1 MSAAAWFVGALL
13 LAVLNFFAGAVL
25 GRQWLLEELED
36 ERRDMRLAHRR
47 VIEERLAAEQAERDD
62 DEEVG
67 V

>member
-13 LAVLNFFAGAVL
+13 LAVLNFFAVAVL